1 MWIGCIAIAESPMS
15 LPATIHTSVGQ
26 SLIGKVSRLFNNSVT
41 DVLNELLQNARR
53 AGAGRV
59 EIDVAGDAGGSI
71 LVVRDDGSGVADPAK
86 LVTLGDSGWDE
97 AVAHREDPAGM
108 GVFSLAG
115 RPVEIRS
122 RVRGTG
128 NGWRVVIAPDA
139 WESGAPLAV
148 EPWTVDA
155 GTEIRIGMPDAW
167 DKDLAGA
174 AANAARHYPLPVLFK
189 GEELKRADFLA
200 EAVRVEE
207 WEGCRIGVF
216 LERGHIPSSYPR
228 INFHGLTVACP
239 LPSISEVDANECW
252 HVRID
257 IVDAPALQLVLPA
270 RKEMVQNAALGHLR
284 DAAER
289 AIFRAIAHHG
299 RHRLA
304 HAQWLRAKELSVDLP
319 EAEAWLPAWF
329 PRTADGNSL
338 PTGERVVDAPM
349 ILFPDAE
356 PPIEQCAARVL
367 RTGEILG
374 GALVREV
381 AAFAGYR
388 WYDLLPRLSALSFR
402 VDAESETH
410 RYEEGLALPD
420 TMQSGT
426 VAAIM
431 LDVAI
436 CPSGAPGE
444 RTSSRSF
451 PAEVLIAPDDG
462 WSADLDETLI
472 LLAPGCSIDPNDLA
486 DLLEAGCFC
495 ACDDVD
501 NDSWQT
507 QQRNFLIQA
516 RQIANTLLRGEDAA
530 ILERIRDVVHEEIRW
545 LIPAGRRV
553 SMVAGDS
560 HIDLAFLDEATAPSG

>member
-1 MWIGCIAIAESPMS
+1 MS
-15 LPATIHTSVGQ
+15 LPATIHISVGQ

-53 AGAGRV
+53 AGASRV
-59 EIDVAGDAGGSI
+59 EVDVADDDGHPI
-71 LVVRDDGSGVADPAK
+71 LVVRDNGSGVADPAK
-86 LVTLGDSGWDE
+86 LVTLGDSGWNDTIL
-97 AVAHREDPAGM
+97 HREDPAGM

-122 RVRGTG
+122 RARGADK
-128 NGWRVVIAPDA
+128 GWRVVIAPDA
-139 WESGAPLAV
+139 WETGAPLAV
-148 EPWTVDA
+148 EPWAADA

-167 DKDLAGA
+167 DNNLASA

-189 GEELKRADFLA
+189 GEDLKRSDFLA
-200 EAVRVEE
+200 GAVRVED

-216 LERGHIPSSYPR
+216 LERGHISSSYPR
-228 INFHGLTVACP
+228 INFHGLTVPCP
-239 LPSISEVDANECW
+239 LPSISEVEASECW

-270 RKEMVQNAALGHLR
+270 RKEIVQNAALGHLR
-284 DAAER
+284 EAAER
-289 AIFRAIAHHG
+289 AIFRAIARHG

-304 HAQWLRAKELSVDLP
+304 HAQWLRARELGIDLP
-319 EAEAWLPAWF
+319 EADLWLPAWL

-338 PTGERVVDAPM
+338 AVGERVVDTPM

-374 GALVREV
+374 GSLVREV
-381 AAFAGYR
+381 SAFAGYR

-402 VDAESETH
+402 IETESETY

-420 TMQSGT
+420 AMQSGT
-426 VAAIM
+426 VTAIM

-436 CPSGAPGE
+436 SPSGAPDDSA
-444 RTSSRSF
+444 SSRSF
-451 PAEVLIAPDDG
+451 PADVVIAPDDG

-486 DLLEAGCFC
+486 DLLEAACFC

-507 QQRNFLIQA
+507 QQRYFLIQA
-516 RQIANTLLRGEDAA
+516 RQIANTLLRGEDIA
-530 ILERIRDVVHEEIRW
+530 ILERIRDVVHEKIRW
-545 LIPAGRRV
+545 LIPADRRV
-553 SMVAGDS
+553 SMVAGDGR
-560 HIDLAFLDEATAPSG
+560 IDLAFVDEATAAPSGGG